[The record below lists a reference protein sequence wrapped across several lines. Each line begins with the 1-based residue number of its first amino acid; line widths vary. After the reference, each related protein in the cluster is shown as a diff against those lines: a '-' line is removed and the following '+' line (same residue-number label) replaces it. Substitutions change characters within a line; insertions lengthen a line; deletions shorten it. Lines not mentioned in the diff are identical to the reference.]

1 MTVSNENQHDLISLV
16 KSKLG
21 IVDLV
26 SKYVDLKRSSRTLKG
41 LCPFYPENTP
51 SFVVY
56 PEEQTFKCYCGSCAG
71 LSGGDIFTF
80 LMRLENIGFR
90 DALLK
95 CAELSGVD
103 INIQEKIKPQ
113 PKNEIFQALDAA
125 SNYFRNS
132 LESRYGSEGIKYL
145 EERGIRKDQIKMF
158 GLGLSLGGI
167 NTLVDHL
174 KKVGVKG
181 AAAVESG
188 LVQKWP
194 DGSWHDFFIERLT
207 IEIKDEN
214 GNLVGFG
221 ARSLDNKLPKYINT
235 PQTVLFNKSQLLFG
249 LNEAKDFIKKEN
261 KCIVVEG
268 YMDVFAAHS
277 ENFKNVVACMGTS
290 VTKEQLELIS
300 KYTKKVILCLDS
312 DIAGR
317 RASVNNLI
325 KLINSDINFSNLN
338 LEVEVASIKEGK
350 DPDELIRNNPSDW
363 DEIINN
369 SIPLHI
375 HLINNLELV
384 YDLNDS
390 IQKNQAANSVYKIV
404 FENQN
409 SHIQDQILN
418 LLSKKLNV
426 LRENLPKPENKNRN
440 IKIPNSKNNQS
451 SNENLIERHVLS
463 LILQNLHLREYIKEH
478 PSEIFSEIKNKELF
492 VKLKEG
498 EISEI
503 DNDDILS
510 GFISELKNITLPNSF
525 EKDLISELNNCIN
538 RLYDLHFKRQK
549 REQEKI
555 FYDSDVD
562 FNDEVIKTV
571 MTDSVKTNK
580 LIKRLQSEQNK

>member
-1 MTVSNENQHDLISLV
+1 MTVSNENQHDLVSLV
-16 KSKLG
+16 KSKLD

-80 LMRLENIGFR
+80 LMRLENIGFK
-90 DALLK
+90 DALFK
-95 CAELSGVD
+95 CAEISGVD
-103 INIQEKIKPQ
+103 INFQEKIKPQ
-113 PKNEIFQALDAA
+113 PKKDIDQALQAA

-132 LESRYGSEGIKYL
+132 LESRYGSQGIKYL
-145 EERGIRKDQIKMF
+145 EQRGIKNEQIEEF

-181 AAAVESG
+181 VAAVESG

-194 DGSWHDFFIERLT
+194 DGTWHDFFIERLT
-207 IEIKDEN
+207 IEIKDEDN
-214 GNLVGFG
+214 NLVGFG

-235 PQTVLFNKSQLLFG
+235 PQTSLFNKSNILFG
-249 LNEAKDFIKKEN
+249 LNVAKDYIEKE
-261 KCIVVEG
+261 CIIVEG

-300 KYTKKVILCLDS
+300 KYTNKTILCLDS

-325 KLINSDINFSNLN
+325 KLINSDINFTNLN
-338 LEVEVASIKEGK
+338 LEIEIASITEGK

-363 DEIINN
+363 KKVIE
-369 SIPLHI
+369 SSVPLHT

-384 YDLNDS
+384 FDLNDS
-390 IQKNQAANSVYKIV
+390 LQKNQAANSVYKIV

-409 SHIQDQILN
+409 NHIQDEILN
-418 LLSKKLNV
+418 LLSKKLN
-426 LRENLPKPENKNRN
+426 LSRENLPKPENKNKN
-440 IKIPNSKNNQS
+440 LKIPENKNNYTV
-451 SNENLIERHVLS
+451 NKNLVERHVLA
-463 LILQNLHLREYIKEH
+463 LVVQNEYLKNYIKEH
-478 PSEIFSEIKNKELF
+478 PEEIFSEIKFRELF
-492 VKLKEG
+492 SKLKVE
-498 EISEI
+498 EISALE
-503 DNDDILS
+503 NDELLNESIN
-510 GFISELKNITLPNSF
+510 ELKNISLPQSF

-538 RLYDLHFKRQK
+538 RLYDLHLKRQK

-562 FNDEVIKTV
+562 FNDETIKSVI
-571 MTDSVKTNK
+571 TDSLKTNK

>member
-1 MTVSNENQHDLISLV
+1 MTVSNENQHDLVSQV
-16 KSKLG
+16 KSKLD

-80 LMRLENIGFR
+80 LMRLENIGFK
-90 DALLK
+90 DALFK
-95 CAELSGVD
+95 CAEISGVD
-103 INIQEKIKPQ
+103 INFQEKIKPQ
-113 PKNEIFQALDAA
+113 PKKDIDQALQAA

-132 LESRYGSEGIKYL
+132 LESRYGSQGIKYL
-145 EERGIRKDQIKMF
+145 EQRGIKNEQIEEF

-181 AAAVESG
+181 VAAVESG

-194 DGSWHDFFIERLT
+194 DGTWHDFFIERLT
-207 IEIKDEN
+207 IEIKDEDN
-214 GNLVGFG
+214 NLVGFG

-235 PQTVLFNKSQLLFG
+235 PQTSLFNKSNILFG
-249 LNEAKDFIKKEN
+249 LNVAKDYIEKE
-261 KCIVVEG
+261 CIIVEG

-300 KYTKKVILCLDS
+300 KYTNKTILCLDS

-325 KLINSDINFSNLN
+325 KLINSDINFTNLN
-338 LEVEVASIKEGK
+338 LEIEIASITEGK

-363 DEIINN
+363 KKVIE
-369 SIPLHI
+369 SSVPLHT

-384 YDLNDS
+384 FDLNDS
-390 IQKNQAANSVYKIV
+390 LQKNQAANSVYKIV

-409 SHIQDQILN
+409 SHIQDEILN
-418 LLSKKLNV
+418 LLSKKLN
-426 LRENLPKPENKNRN
+426 LSRENLPKPENKNKN
-440 IKIPNSKNNQS
+440 LKIPENKNNYTV
-451 SNENLIERHVLS
+451 NKNLVERHVLA
-463 LILQNLHLREYIKEH
+463 LVVQNEYLKNYIKEH
-478 PSEIFSEIKNKELF
+478 PEEIFSEIKFRELF
-492 VKLKEG
+492 SKLKVE
-498 EISEI
+498 EISALE
-503 DNDDILS
+503 NDELLNESIN
-510 GFISELKNITLPNSF
+510 ELKNISLPQSF

-538 RLYDLHFKRQK
+538 RLYDLHLKRQK

-562 FNDEVIKTV
+562 FNDETIKSVI
-571 MTDSVKTNK
+571 TDSLKTNK

>member
-1 MTVSNENQHDLISLV
+1 MTVSNENQHDLVSLV
-16 KSKLG
+16 KSKLD

-80 LMRLENIGFR
+80 LMRLENIGFK
-90 DALLK
+90 DALFK
-95 CAELSGVD
+95 CAEISGVD
-103 INIQEKIKPQ
+103 INFQEKIKPQ
-113 PKNEIFQALDAA
+113 PKKDIYQALEAA

-132 LESRYGSEGIKYL
+132 LESRYGSDGIKYL
-145 EERGIRKDQIKMF
+145 EQRGINRQQIEEF

-181 AAAVESG
+181 VSAVESG

-194 DGSWHDFFIERLT
+194 DGTWHDFFIERLT

-214 GNLVGFG
+214 NTLVGFG

-235 PQTVLFNKSQLLFG
+235 PQTSLFNKSNILFG
-249 LNEAKDFIKKEN
+249 LNIAKDYIRNE
-261 KCIVVEG
+261 CIIVEG

-277 ENFKNVVACMGTS
+277 EDFRNVVACMGTS

-300 KYTKKVILCLDS
+300 KYTDKVILCLDS

-325 KLINSDINFSNLN
+325 KLINSDINFTNIK
-338 LEVEVASIKEGK
+338 LEIEIASITEGK
-350 DPDELIRNNPSDW
+350 DPDELIRNNPADW
-363 DEIINN
+363 KKVIE
-369 SIPLHI
+369 SSVPLHS

-384 YDLNDS
+384 FDLNDS
-390 IQKNQAANSVYKIV
+390 TQKNQAANSVYKIV

-409 SHIQDQILN
+409 NHIQDQILN

-426 LRENLPKPENKNRN
+426 LRENLPKPENKNKN
-440 IKIPNSKNNQS
+440 LKIPDQKSRQT
-451 SNENLIERHVLS
+451 SNENLVERH
-463 LILQNLHLREYIKEH
+463 ILALVVQNEDLKNYIKEH
-478 PSEIFSEIKNKELF
+478 PEEIFSEIKFRELF
-492 VKLKEG
+492 SKLKDE
-498 EISEI
+498 EISTLE
-503 DNDDILS
+503 NDELLKE
-510 GFISELKNITLPNSF
+510 FIYELKDISLPGSF

-562 FNDEVIKTV
+562 FNDETIKSVI
-571 MTDSVKTNK
+571 TDSLNTNK

>member
-1 MTVSNENQHDLISLV
+1 MTVSNENQHDLVSLV

-21 IVDLV
+21 IVDLI

-80 LMRLENIGFR
+80 LMRLENIGFK
-90 DALLK
+90 DALFK
-95 CAELSGVD
+95 CAEISGVD
-103 INIQEKIKPQ
+103 INFQEKIKPQ
-113 PKNEIFQALDAA
+113 PKKDIDQALQAA

-132 LESRYGSEGIKYL
+132 LESRYGSQGIKYL
-145 EERGIRKDQIKMF
+145 EQRGIKNEQIEEF

-181 AAAVESG
+181 VAAVESG

-194 DGSWHDFFIERLT
+194 DGTWHDFFIERLT
-207 IEIKDEN
+207 IEIKDEDN
-214 GNLVGFG
+214 NLVGFG

-235 PQTVLFNKSQLLFG
+235 PQTSLFNKSNILFG
-249 LNEAKDFIKKEN
+249 LNSAKDYIEKE
-261 KCIVVEG
+261 CIIVEG

-300 KYTKKVILCLDS
+300 KYTNKTILCLDS

-325 KLINSDINFSNLN
+325 KLINSDINFTNLN
-338 LEVEVASIKEGK
+338 LEIEIASITEGK

-363 DEIINN
+363 KKVIE
-369 SIPLHI
+369 SSVPLHT

-384 YDLNDS
+384 FDLNDS
-390 IQKNQAANSVYKIV
+390 LQKNQAANSVYKIV

-409 SHIQDQILN
+409 SHIQDEILN
-418 LLSKKLNV
+418 LLSKKLN
-426 LRENLPKPENKNRN
+426 LSRENLPKPENKNKN
-440 IKIPNSKNNQS
+440 LKIPENKNNYTV
-451 SNENLIERHVLS
+451 NKNLVERHVLA
-463 LILQNLHLREYIKEH
+463 LVVQNEYLKNYIKEH
-478 PSEIFSEIKNKELF
+478 PEEIFSEIKFRELF
-492 VKLKEG
+492 SKLKVE
-498 EISEI
+498 EISALE
-503 DNDDILS
+503 NDELLNESIN
-510 GFISELKNITLPNSF
+510 ELKNISLPQSF

-538 RLYDLHFKRQK
+538 RLYDLHLKRQK

-562 FNDEVIKTV
+562 FNDETIKSVI
-571 MTDSVKTNK
+571 TDSLKTNK

>member
-1 MTVSNENQHDLISLV
+1 MTVSNENQHDLVSLV
-16 KSKLG
+16 KSKLD

-80 LMRLENIGFR
+80 LMRLENIGFK
-90 DALLK
+90 DALFK
-95 CAELSGVD
+95 CAEISGVD
-103 INIQEKIKPQ
+103 INFQEKIKPQ
-113 PKNEIFQALDAA
+113 PKKDIYRALEAA

-132 LESRYGSEGIKYL
+132 LESRYGSDGIKYL
-145 EERGIRKDQIKMF
+145 EQRGINRQQIEEF

-181 AAAVESG
+181 VSAVESG

-194 DGSWHDFFIERLT
+194 DGTWHDFFIERLT

-214 GNLVGFG
+214 NTLVGFG

-235 PQTVLFNKSQLLFG
+235 PQTSLFNKSNILFG
-249 LNEAKDFIKKEN
+249 LNIAKDYIRNE
-261 KCIVVEG
+261 CIIVEG

-277 ENFKNVVACMGTS
+277 EDFRNVVACMGTS

-300 KYTKKVILCLDS
+300 KYTDKVILCLDS

-325 KLINSDINFSNLN
+325 KLINSDINFTNIK
-338 LEVEVASIKEGK
+338 LEIEIASITEGK
-350 DPDELIRNNPSDW
+350 DPDELIRNNPADW
-363 DEIINN
+363 KKVIE
-369 SIPLHI
+369 SSVPLHS

-384 YDLNDS
+384 FDLNDS
-390 IQKNQAANSVYKIV
+390 TQKNQAANSVYKIV

-409 SHIQDQILN
+409 NHIQDQILN

-426 LRENLPKPENKNRN
+426 LRENLPKPENKNKN
-440 IKIPNSKNNQS
+440 LKIPDQKSRQT
-451 SNENLIERHVLS
+451 SNENLVERH
-463 LILQNLHLREYIKEH
+463 ILALVVQNEDLKNYIKEH
-478 PSEIFSEIKNKELF
+478 PEEIFSEIKFRELF
-492 VKLKEG
+492 SKLKDE
-498 EISEI
+498 EISTLE
-503 DNDDILS
+503 NDELLKE
-510 GFISELKNITLPNSF
+510 FIYELKDISLPGSF

-562 FNDEVIKTV
+562 FNDETIKSVI
-571 MTDSVKTNK
+571 TDSLNTNK

>member
-1 MTVSNENQHDLISLV
+1 MTVSNENQHDLVSLV
-16 KSKLG
+16 KSKLD
-21 IVDLV
+21 IVDLI

-80 LMRLENIGFR
+80 LMRLENIGFK
-90 DALLK
+90 DALFK
-95 CAELSGVD
+95 CAEISGVD
-103 INIQEKIKPQ
+103 INFQEKIKPQ
-113 PKNEIFQALDAA
+113 PKKDIDQALQAA

-132 LESRYGSEGIKYL
+132 LESRYGSQGIKYL
-145 EERGIRKDQIKMF
+145 EQRGIKNEQIEEF

-181 AAAVESG
+181 VAAVESG

-194 DGSWHDFFIERLT
+194 DGTWHDFFIERLT
-207 IEIKDEN
+207 IEIKDEDN
-214 GNLVGFG
+214 NLVGFG

-235 PQTVLFNKSQLLFG
+235 PQTSLFNKSNILFG
-249 LNEAKDFIKKEN
+249 LNVAKDYIEKE
-261 KCIVVEG
+261 CIIVEG

-300 KYTKKVILCLDS
+300 KYTNKTILCLDS

-325 KLINSDINFSNLN
+325 KLINSDINFTNLN
-338 LEVEVASIKEGK
+338 LEIEIASITEGK

-363 DEIINN
+363 KKVIE
-369 SIPLHI
+369 SSVPLHT

-384 YDLNDS
+384 FDLNDS
-390 IQKNQAANSVYKIV
+390 LQKNQAANSVYKIV

-409 SHIQDQILN
+409 SHIQDEILN
-418 LLSKKLNV
+418 LLSKKLN
-426 LRENLPKPENKNRN
+426 LSRENLPKPENKNKN
-440 IKIPNSKNNQS
+440 LKIPENKNNYTV
-451 SNENLIERHVLS
+451 NKNLVERHVLA
-463 LILQNLHLREYIKEH
+463 LVVQNEYLKNYIKEH
-478 PSEIFSEIKNKELF
+478 PEEIFSEIKFRELF
-492 VKLKEG
+492 SKLKVE
-498 EISEI
+498 EISALE
-503 DNDDILS
+503 NDELLNES
-510 GFISELKNITLPNSF
+510 MNELKNISLPQSF

-538 RLYDLHFKRQK
+538 RLYDLHLKRQK

-562 FNDEVIKTV
+562 FNDETIKSVI
-571 MTDSVKTNK
+571 TDSLKTNK

>member
-1 MTVSNENQHDLISLV
+1 MTVSNENSHDLVSVV

-56 PEEQTFKCYCGSCAG
+56 PEEQTFKCFCGSCAG

-80 LMRLENIGFR
+80 MMRLENIGFK
-90 DALLK
+90 DALFK
-95 CAELSGVD
+95 CAEISGVD
-103 INIQEKIKPQ
+103 INVKEKTKPQ
-113 PKNEIFQALDAA
+113 PKNEIFHALDAA
-125 SNYFRNS
+125 SNYFKNS
-132 LESRYGSEGIKYL
+132 LESRYGAEGIKYL
-145 EERGIRKDQIKMF
+145 DSRGISTNQINEF

-167 NTLVDHL
+167 NSLVDHL

-194 DGSWHDFFIERLT
+194 DGTWHDFFIERLT
-207 IEIKDEN
+207 IEIKDEDDK
-214 GNLVGFG
+214 LVGFG

-235 PQTVLFNKSQLLFG
+235 PQTSLFNKSQLLFG
-249 LNEAKDFIKKEN
+249 LNKAKNSIKEEGN
-261 KCIVVEG
+261 CIIVEG

-277 ENFKNVVACMGTS
+277 EGFKNVVACMGTS
-290 VTKEQLELIS
+290 VTREQLELVS
-300 KYTKKVILCLDS
+300 KYTEKVTLCLDS

-325 KLINSDINFSNLN
+325 KLINSDINFSNLKI
-338 LEVEVASIKEGK
+338 EIEVASIQEGK
-350 DPDELIRNNPSDW
+350 DPDELIRNNSLDW
-363 DEIINN
+363 LDIISN

-384 YDLNDS
+384 FDLNDP

-409 SHIQDQILN
+409 GHIQDQILN

-426 LRENLPKPENKNRN
+426 IRENLPKPENKNKN
-440 IKIPNSKNNQS
+440 IKIPNANNKTIK
-451 SNENLIERHVLS
+451 ENAIEKHVLS
-463 LILQNLHLREYIKEH
+463 LIVQNLNLIDYIKEH
-478 PSEIFSEIKNKELF
+478 PSEIFSEIKNRELF
-492 VKLKEG
+492 SKLKTEKITVLEND
-498 EISEI
+498 EILNE
-503 DNDDILS
+503 
-510 GFISELKNITLPNSF
+510 FIFDLKSISLPDSF

-555 FYDSDVD
+555 FYDSDVSL
-562 FNDEVIKTV
+562 NDETIKSI
-571 MTDSVKTNK
+571 MTDSIKTNK

>member
-1 MTVSNENQHDLISLV
+1 MTVSNENQHDLVSLV
-16 KSKLG
+16 KSKLD
-21 IVDLV
+21 IVDLI

-80 LMRLENIGFR
+80 LMRLENIGFK
-90 DALLK
+90 DALFK
-95 CAELSGVD
+95 CAEISGVD
-103 INIQEKIKPQ
+103 INFQEKIKPQ
-113 PKNEIFQALDAA
+113 PKKDIDQALQAA

-132 LESRYGSEGIKYL
+132 LESRYGSQGIKYL
-145 EERGIRKDQIKMF
+145 EQRGIKNEQIEEF

-181 AAAVESG
+181 VAAVESG

-194 DGSWHDFFIERLT
+194 DGTWHDFFIERLT
-207 IEIKDEN
+207 IEIKDEDN
-214 GNLVGFG
+214 NLVGFG

-235 PQTVLFNKSQLLFG
+235 PQTSLFNKSNILFG
-249 LNEAKDFIKKEN
+249 LNVAKDYIEKE
-261 KCIVVEG
+261 CIIVEG

-300 KYTKKVILCLDS
+300 KYTNKTILCLDS

-325 KLINSDINFSNLN
+325 KLINSDINFTNLN
-338 LEVEVASIKEGK
+338 LEIEIASITEGK

-363 DEIINN
+363 KKVIE
-369 SIPLHI
+369 SSVPLHT

-384 YDLNDS
+384 FDLNDS
-390 IQKNQAANSVYKIV
+390 LQKNQAANSVYKIV

-409 SHIQDQILN
+409 SHIQDEILN
-418 LLSKKLNV
+418 LLSKKLN
-426 LRENLPKPENKNRN
+426 LSRENLPKPENKNKN
-440 IKIPNSKNNQS
+440 LKIPENKNNYTV
-451 SNENLIERHVLS
+451 NKNLVERHVLA
-463 LILQNLHLREYIKEH
+463 LVVQNEYLKNYIKEH
-478 PSEIFSEIKNKELF
+478 PEEIFSEIKFRELF
-492 VKLKEG
+492 SKLKVE
-498 EISEI
+498 EISALE
-503 DNDDILS
+503 NDELLNESIN
-510 GFISELKNITLPNSF
+510 ELKNISLPKSF

-538 RLYDLHFKRQK
+538 RLYDLHLKRQK

-562 FNDEVIKTV
+562 FNDETIKSVI
-571 MTDSVKTNK
+571 TDSLKTNK

>member
-1 MTVSNENQHDLISLV
+1 MTVSNENQHDLVSLV
-16 KSKLG
+16 KSKLD
-21 IVDLV
+21 IVDLI

-80 LMRLENIGFR
+80 LMRLENIGFK
-90 DALLK
+90 DALFK
-95 CAELSGVD
+95 CAEISGVD
-103 INIQEKIKPQ
+103 INFQEKIKPQ
-113 PKNEIFQALDAA
+113 PKKDIDQALQAA

-132 LESRYGSEGIKYL
+132 LESRYGSQGIKYL
-145 EERGIRKDQIKMF
+145 EQRGIKNEQIEGF

-181 AAAVESG
+181 VAAVESG

-194 DGSWHDFFIERLT
+194 DGTWHDFFIERLT
-207 IEIKDEN
+207 IEIKDEDN
-214 GNLVGFG
+214 NLVGFG

-235 PQTVLFNKSQLLFG
+235 PQTSLFNKSNILFG
-249 LNEAKDFIKKEN
+249 LNVAKNYIEKE
-261 KCIVVEG
+261 CIIVEG

-300 KYTKKVILCLDS
+300 KYTSKVILCLDS

-325 KLINSDINFSNLN
+325 KLINSDINFTNLN
-338 LEVEVASIKEGK
+338 LEIEIASITEGK

-363 DEIINN
+363 KKVIE
-369 SIPLHI
+369 SSVPLHT

-384 YDLNDS
+384 FDLNDS
-390 IQKNQAANSVYKIV
+390 LQKNQAANSVYKIV

-409 SHIQDQILN
+409 NHIQDEILN
-418 LLSKKLNV
+418 LLSKKLN
-426 LRENLPKPENKNRN
+426 LSRENLPKPENKNKN
-440 IKIPNSKNNQS
+440 LKIPENKNNYTV
-451 SNENLIERHVLS
+451 NKNLVERHVLA
-463 LILQNLHLREYIKEH
+463 LVVQNEYLKIYIKEH
-478 PSEIFSEIKNKELF
+478 PEEIFSEIKFRELF
-492 VKLKEG
+492 SKLKVE
-498 EISEI
+498 EISALE
-503 DNDDILS
+503 NDELLNESIN
-510 GFISELKNITLPNSF
+510 ELKNISLPKSF

-562 FNDEVIKTV
+562 FNDETIKSVI
-571 MTDSVKTNK
+571 TDSLKTNK

>member
-1 MTVSNENQHDLISLV
+1 MTVSNENQHDLVSLV
-16 KSKLG
+16 KSKLD
-21 IVDLV
+21 IVDLI

-80 LMRLENIGFR
+80 LMRLENIGFK
-90 DALLK
+90 DALFK
-95 CAELSGVD
+95 CAEISGVD
-103 INIQEKIKPQ
+103 INFQEKIKPQ
-113 PKNEIFQALDAA
+113 PKKDIDQALQAA

-132 LESRYGSEGIKYL
+132 LESRYGSQGIKYL
-145 EERGIRKDQIKMF
+145 EQRGIKNEQIEEF

-181 AAAVESG
+181 VAAVESG

-194 DGSWHDFFIERLT
+194 DGTWHDFFIERLT
-207 IEIKDEN
+207 IEIKDEDN
-214 GNLVGFG
+214 NLVGFG

-235 PQTVLFNKSQLLFG
+235 PQTSLFNKSNILFG
-249 LNEAKDFIKKEN
+249 LNVAKDYIEKE
-261 KCIVVEG
+261 CIIVEG

-300 KYTKKVILCLDS
+300 KYTNKTILCLDS

-325 KLINSDINFSNLN
+325 KLINSDINFTNLN
-338 LEVEVASIKEGK
+338 LEIEIASITEGK

-363 DEIINN
+363 KKVIE
-369 SIPLHI
+369 SSVPLHT

-384 YDLNDS
+384 FDLNDS
-390 IQKNQAANSVYKIV
+390 LQKNQAANSVYKIV

-409 SHIQDQILN
+409 SHIQDEILN
-418 LLSKKLNV
+418 LLSKKLN
-426 LRENLPKPENKNRN
+426 LSRENLPKPENKNKN
-440 IKIPNSKNNQS
+440 LKIPENKNNYTV
-451 SNENLIERHVLS
+451 NKNLVERHVLA
-463 LILQNLHLREYIKEH
+463 LVVQNEYLKNYIKEH
-478 PSEIFSEIKNKELF
+478 PEEIFSEIKFRELF
-492 VKLKEG
+492 SKLKVE
-498 EISEI
+498 EISALE
-503 DNDDILS
+503 NDELLNESI
-510 GFISELKNITLPNSF
+510 IELKNISLPQSF

-538 RLYDLHFKRQK
+538 RLYDLHLKRQK

-562 FNDEVIKTV
+562 FNDETIKSVI
-571 MTDSVKTNK
+571 TDSLKTNK

>member
-1 MTVSNENQHDLISLV
+1 MTVSNENQHDLVSLV
-16 KSKLG
+16 KSKLD
-21 IVDLV
+21 IVDLI

-80 LMRLENIGFR
+80 LMRLENIGFK
-90 DALLK
+90 DALFK
-95 CAELSGVD
+95 CAEISGVD
-103 INIQEKIKPQ
+103 INFQEKIKPQ
-113 PKNEIFQALDAA
+113 PKKDIDQALQAA

-132 LESRYGSEGIKYL
+132 LESRYGSQGIKYL
-145 EERGIRKDQIKMF
+145 EQRGIKNEQIEEF

-181 AAAVESG
+181 VAAVESG

-194 DGSWHDFFIERLT
+194 DGTWHDFFIERLT
-207 IEIKDEN
+207 IEIKDEDN
-214 GNLVGFG
+214 NLVGFG

-235 PQTVLFNKSQLLFG
+235 PQTSLFNKSNILFG
-249 LNEAKDFIKKEN
+249 LNVAKDYIEKE
-261 KCIVVEG
+261 CIIVEG

-300 KYTKKVILCLDS
+300 KYTNKTILCLDS

-325 KLINSDINFSNLN
+325 KLINSDINFTNLN
-338 LEVEVASIKEGK
+338 LEIEIASITEGK

-363 DEIINN
+363 KKVIE
-369 SIPLHI
+369 SSVPLHT

-384 YDLNDS
+384 FDLNDS
-390 IQKNQAANSVYKIV
+390 LQKNQAANSVYKIV

-409 SHIQDQILN
+409 SHIQDEILN
-418 LLSKKLNV
+418 LLSKKLN
-426 LRENLPKPENKNRN
+426 LSRENLPKPENNNKNLQ
-440 IKIPNSKNNQS
+440 IPENKNNYTV
-451 SNENLIERHVLS
+451 NKNLVERHVLA
-463 LILQNLHLREYIKEH
+463 LVVQNEYLKNYIKEH
-478 PSEIFSEIKNKELF
+478 PEEIFSEIKFRELF
-492 VKLKEG
+492 SKLKVE
-498 EISEI
+498 EISALE
-503 DNDDILS
+503 NDELLNESIN
-510 GFISELKNITLPNSF
+510 ELKNISLPQSF

-538 RLYDLHFKRQK
+538 RLYDLHLKRQK

-562 FNDEVIKTV
+562 FNDETIKSVI
-571 MTDSVKTNK
+571 TDSLKTNK

>member
-16 KSKLG
+16 KSKLD
-21 IVDLV
+21 IVDLI

-41 LCPFYPENTP
+41 LCPFYPESTP

-103 INIQEKIKPQ
+103 INVQEKIKPQ

-145 EERGIRKDQIKMF
+145 EARGISADQIKMF

-214 GNLVGFG
+214 NNLVGFG

-235 PQTVLFNKSQLLFG
+235 PQTSLFNKSQLLFG
-249 LNEAKDFIKKEN
+249 LNEAKDFIEKEN

-277 ENFKNVVACMGTS
+277 EDFKNVVACMGTS

-300 KYTKKVILCLDS
+300 KYTEKVILCLDS
-312 DIAGR
+312 DIAGK

-325 KLINSDINFSNLN
+325 KLINSDINFSSLK
-338 LEVEVASIKEGK
+338 LEIEVASIKEGK

-363 DEIINN
+363 IDIINN

-384 YDLNDS
+384 FDLNDT

-426 LRENLPKPENKNRN
+426 SRENLPKPENKNRN
-440 IKIPNSKNNQS
+440 IKIPNSKNNIT
-451 SNENLIERHVLS
+451 SNDNLIERHVLS

-478 PSEIFSEIKNKELF
+478 PSEIFSGVKNKELF
-492 VKLKEG
+492 KKLKVG
-498 EISEI
+498 EISDL
-503 DNDDILS
+503 DNDEILS
-510 GFISELKNITLPNSF
+510 GFISELKNITLPKTF

-562 FNDEVIKTV
+562 FNDETIKSV

>member
-1 MTVSNENQHDLISLV
+1 MTVSNENQHDLVSLV
-16 KSKLG
+16 KSKLD

-56 PEEQTFKCYCGSCAG
+56 PEEQTFNCYCGSCAG

-80 LMRLENIGFR
+80 LMRLENIGFK
-90 DALLK
+90 DALFK
-95 CAELSGVD
+95 CAEISGVD
-103 INIQEKIKPQ
+103 INFQEKIKPQ
-113 PKNEIFQALDAA
+113 PKKDIYQALEAA

-132 LESRYGSEGIKYL
+132 LESRYGSDGIKYL
-145 EERGIRKDQIKMF
+145 EQRGINRQQIEEF

-181 AAAVESG
+181 VSAVESG

-194 DGSWHDFFIERLT
+194 DGTWHDFFIERLT

-214 GNLVGFG
+214 NTLVGFG

-235 PQTVLFNKSQLLFG
+235 PQTSLFNKSNILFG
-249 LNEAKDFIKKEN
+249 LNIAKDYIRNE
-261 KCIVVEG
+261 CIIVEG

-277 ENFKNVVACMGTS
+277 EDFRNVVACMGTS

-300 KYTKKVILCLDS
+300 KYTDKVILCLDS

-325 KLINSDINFSNLN
+325 KLINSDINFTNIK
-338 LEVEVASIKEGK
+338 LEIEIASITEGK
-350 DPDELIRNNPSDW
+350 DPDELIRNNPADW
-363 DEIINN
+363 KKVIE
-369 SIPLHI
+369 SSVPLHS

-384 YDLNDS
+384 FDLNDS
-390 IQKNQAANSVYKIV
+390 TQKNQAANSVYKIV

-409 SHIQDQILN
+409 NHIQDQILN

-426 LRENLPKPENKNRN
+426 LRENLPKPENKNKN
-440 IKIPNSKNNQS
+440 LKIPDQKSRQT
-451 SNENLIERHVLS
+451 SNENLVERH
-463 LILQNLHLREYIKEH
+463 ILALVVQNEDLKNYIKEH
-478 PSEIFSEIKNKELF
+478 PEEIFSEIKFRELF
-492 VKLKEG
+492 SKLKDE
-498 EISEI
+498 EISTLE
-503 DNDDILS
+503 NDELLKE
-510 GFISELKNITLPNSF
+510 FIYELKDISLPGSF

-562 FNDEVIKTV
+562 FNDETIKSVI
-571 MTDSVKTNK
+571 TDSLNTNK